1 MALNLSI
8 SNMIAVVALGLGV
21 AAIIMPSWTNTK
33 DLGTAGLWKTK
44 KDGSDAQPLNGEDS
58 KYKAGIALALIG
70 AVVGLGTTLASVF
83 SLVKMSAMMCAILF
97 AVAGACMI
105 AAPLLIGY
113 SEKPAKP
120 KGDDGKVK
128 WSDRIKVAGYL
139 SLGAGVL
146 FMGSAAACM
155 MKK

>member
-44 KDGSDAQPLNGEDS
+44 KDGSDAQPLKGEDG

-83 SLVKMSAMMCAILF
+83 SLVKMSSMMCAILF

-113 SEKPAKP
+113 SEKPAK
-120 KGDDGKVK
+120 KKDGDKVK